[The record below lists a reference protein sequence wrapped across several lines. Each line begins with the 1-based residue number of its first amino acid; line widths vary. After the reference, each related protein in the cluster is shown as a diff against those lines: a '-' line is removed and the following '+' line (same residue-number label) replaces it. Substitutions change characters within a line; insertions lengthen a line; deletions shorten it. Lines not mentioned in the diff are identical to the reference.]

1 MERMQGKEE
10 GVRDIESDIE
20 TERCCRHFDHYT
32 KDQGTGWQ
40 WLHSS
45 IGTTGAVAA
54 LATFLPEN

>member
-32 KDQGTGWQ
+32 KDQGTG
-40 WLHSS
+40 
-45 IGTTGAVAA
+45 
-54 LATFLPEN
+54 